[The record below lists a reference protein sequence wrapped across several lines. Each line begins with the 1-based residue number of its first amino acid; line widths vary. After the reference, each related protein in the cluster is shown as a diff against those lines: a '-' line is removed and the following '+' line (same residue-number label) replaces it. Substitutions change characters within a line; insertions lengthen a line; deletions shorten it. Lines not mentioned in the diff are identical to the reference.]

1 MKDYDI
7 YFFQRQHMIW
17 FSFSF
22 DHHIHI
28 CRCHTHIETYY
39 TWCLNTTSILKCA
52 VCLDMYSRQQYGQ
65 SLIVWSTLSSIGI
78 HALATLIKHCS
89 SRPCFSL
96 QGIAAHFPSL
106 ITVNTTVSVMWT
118 R

>member
-1 MKDYDI
+1 
-7 YFFQRQHMIW
+7 
-17 FSFSF
+17 
-22 DHHIHI
+22 
-28 CRCHTHIETYY
+28 
-39 TWCLNTTSILKCA
+39 
-52 VCLDMYSRQQYGQ
+52 MYSRQQYGQ

-106 ITVNTTVSVMWT
+106 ITVNTTIQCYVDSLGLNYTCTYMVSHEMHDTNLKGYVLLAELGNDT
-118 R
+118 